1 MARSSLLAPL
11 LLALVA
17 TSDARAQDWHG
28 IASDLIKSE
37 KPGYGVLRALVV
49 DHSTG
54 TLFLNLSDKGIY
66 RSDDLA
72 RTWRRLPSPVTGRG
86 EAPGG
91 LLLDPIGG
99 KKLVAAFIYGGPI
112 AVSLDLGA
120 TWKQLAMNTR
130 HVDWCAVDWSDPE
143 MRFLLTLK
151 HESDGLL
158 LVSRDGGKSVEEVGK
173 GFGPAW
179 IFDNQTAVVAEMK
192 SKDRPNPRLL
202 RTTDAAKSFQPVADH
217 FAKLLPRWHKDTL
230 YWLTDSALIAT
241 VDQGKTWKKL
251 SDVKDAR
258 FGPMFGNGPQMF
270 VLTGAGI
277 LESGDAGVTWAK
289 PISAPTEMKG
299 LTLAAWIEYDP
310 VHDILY
316 IMKSTSDLYQWT
328 RGKQR

>member
-1 MARSSLLAPL
+1 MTRSSLLAL
-11 LLALVA
+11 SLLALLTTGA
-17 TSDARAQDWHG
+17 AAQDWHG
-28 IASDLIKSE
+28 VAADLIKSE
-37 KPGYGVLRALVV
+37 MPGYGVLRALVV

-72 RTWRRLPSPVTGRG
+72 KTWRRLPAPVTGRG

-91 LLLDPIGG
+91 LILDPIGG

-112 AVSLDLGA
+112 AVSPDLGA
-120 TWKQLAMNTR
+120 TWKQLDMKTR
-130 HVDWCAVDWSDPE
+130 HVDWAAVDWSDPE

-151 HESDGLL
+151 HESGGLL
-158 LVSRDGGKSVEEVGK
+158 LVSHDGGKTVEEVGK

-192 SKDRPNPRLL
+192 TKDRPTPRLL

-217 FAKLLPRWHKDTL
+217 TATLLPRWNKDTL
-230 YWLTDSALIAT
+230 YWLTDRALIASA
-241 VDQGKTWKKL
+241 DQGKSWKKL

-258 FGPMFGNGPQMF
+258 FGPIFGNDRQMF

-277 LESGDAGVTWAK
+277 LESGDAGATWAA
-289 PISAPTEMKG
+289 PIAAPKEMKG
-299 LTLAAWIEYDP
+299 LNLAAWIEYDP
-310 VHDILY
+310 VHDVLY
-316 IMKSTSDLYQWT
+316 IVKSTTDLYQWT
-328 RGKQR
+328 RRK